1 MIKTYGGMGNIRS
14 MNAILLGAVVAV
26 LLILLVLLYNKMV
39 TLQNKVKEALST
51 MDVYLKKR
59 FDLVPELVAVVKG
72 YANHESATLEGL
84 TQKRAGTLSA
94 RLNCETQISEQLT
107 RILVCVEAYPE
118 LKANSNF
125 LDLQKQ
131 LMQIEE
137 DIAASRRYYNGSVR
151 EFNNACQTIP
161 ANLVA
166 YAMGFKTYPM
176 FEAKAEERNLA
187 ELDI

>member
-1 MIKTYGGMGNIRS
+1 
-14 MNAILLGAVVAV
+14 MNTVIVGVVV
-26 LLILLVLLYNKMV
+26 VILLILLILLYNKMV
-39 TLQNKVKEALST
+39 TFHNKVKEAMST

-72 YANHESATLEGL
+72 YAAHESSLLEDL
-84 TQKRAGTLSA
+84 TQKRTNSLSE

-107 RILVCVEAYPE
+107 RIMVCVEAYPE
-118 LKANSNF
+118 LKANSIF
-125 LDLQKQ
+125 LDLQQQ

-161 ANLVA
+161 TNLVA
-166 YAMGFKTYPM
+166 VAMGLKIYPM

-187 ELDI
+187 ELKL